1 MSTANRSSAPACPL
15 GHDQHADNARLREA
29 GAAAAVELPGRVP
42 AWAMVRHD
50 ALQAVL
56 SDPRFAK
63 SPAHWAALA
72 AGDVPADWP
81 LMTFIVN
88 KGMTTADGEEH
99 RRLRALV
106 TQAFTPRRVAALRP
120 RVEQLTED
128 LLDALAAA
136 AADGRPVDLRAR
148 YAYPLPMN
156 VISELLGVPE
166 DRRDELHRLCEIL
179 VSSET
184 APDEAVAN
192 VRALHGALAGVI
204 ESKRQAPGDD
214 LTSALIAA
222 REEDDRLSE
231 EELVGTLLLMFLAG
245 HATTLN
251 LICNAAAAL
260 LTHPAQ
266 LALVTSGRMPW
277 SAVVEETLRW
287 DSPVGQFPMRYATE
301 DVDVEGTLVR
311 RGEPVLAS
319 YAAAGRDPRK
329 YGPDAEGFDIAR
341 GVTRHL
347 SFGFGAHF
355 CLGAGLARMEA
366 ESALSRLFARFPG
379 IRLAVDPGTLERLPS
394 IVSNGIRTLPVLLR

>member
-1 MSTANRSSAPACPL
+1 MDTANRSSVPACPL
-15 GHDQHADNARLREA
+15 GHDQHADNVRLREA
-29 GAAAAVELPGRVP
+29 GAAAPVELPGDVP
-42 AWAMVRHD
+42 AWALVRHD
-50 ALQAVL
+50 ALQAAL

-63 SPAHWAALA
+63 SHEHWAALA
-72 AGDVPADWP
+72 EGGVPAGWP

-128 LLDALAAA
+128 LLDALT
-136 AADGRPVDLRAR
+136 ADPGPVDLRAR

-179 VSSET
+179 VSTET

-192 VRALHGALAGVI
+192 VRALHGALAEII
-204 ESKRQAPGDD
+204 EGKRRAPGDD

-222 REEDDRLSE
+222 REEGDRLSE

-251 LICNAAAAL
+251 LICNAVGAL

-266 LALVTSGRMPW
+266 RALVTSGRMPW

-301 DVDVEGTLVR
+301 DLDVEGTVIR
-311 RGEPVLAS
+311 KGEPVLAS

-329 YGPDAEGFDIAR
+329 YGPDAGSFDIAR
-341 GVTRHL
+341 GVSRHL
-347 SFGFGAHF
+347 SFGYGTHF

-366 ESALSRLFARFPG
+366 ETALSRLFARFPG
-379 IRLAVDPGTLERLPS
+379 IRLAVEPGALERLPS
-394 IVSNGIRTLPVLLR
+394 VVSNGIRALPVTLR